1 MGTSTCRSGLS
12 AAAIALRELD
22 PAFATIIDAV
32 DPLSERVAEDRF
44 AELAAS
50 IVSQQLSVKAADTIW
65 RRFEALGPVTPEA
78 ILGHAE
84 EELRAVGLSGAK
96 TRYVRDLSLHVVDG
110 RLDLNAVDEL
120 DDESVIEALT
130 AVKGIGRWTAEMYL
144 IFALGRPDV
153 LAVDDL
159 GLRRAAGWLLELERP
174 ATREE
179 LAEAGK
185 RWSPYRS
192 AASRYLWASLDNG
205 PAETPE
211 AASR

>member
-1 MGTSTCRSGLS
+1 VTDPTGLS
-12 AAAIALRELD
+12 PAAVALCELD
-22 PAFATIIDAV
+22 PVFAAIIDAV
-32 DPLSERVAEDRF
+32 GPLREHLAEDRF

-65 RRFEALGPVTPEA
+65 RRFEALGPVTPES
-78 ILGHAE
+78 ILGYAE
-84 EELRAVGLSGAK
+84 EDMRSVGLSGAK
-96 TRYVRDLSLHVVDG
+96 TRYVRDLALHVADG
-110 RLDLNAVDEL
+110 RLDLAAVDEL
-120 DDESVIEALT
+120 DNEAVIEVLT

-179 LAEAGK
+179 LAEAGE

-192 AASRYLWASLDNG
+192 VASRYLWASLDNG
-205 PAETPE
+205 PVGTPE

>member
-1 MGTSTCRSGLS
+1 MTEPVGLS
-12 AAAIALRELD
+12 EAAIALRELD

-32 DPLSERVAEDRF
+32 GPLREHLAEDRF

-65 RRFEALGPVTPEA
+65 KRFEALGPVTPES
-78 ILGHAE
+78 ILGYAE
-84 EELRAVGLSGAK
+84 DEMRAVGLSGAK
-96 TRYVRDLSLHVVDG
+96 TRYVRDLALHVADG
-110 RLDLNAVDEL
+110 RLDLGAVDEL
-120 DDESVIEALT
+120 DDEAVIEALT

-159 GLRRAAGWLLELERP
+159 GLRRAAGWLLQLERP

-179 LAEAGK
+179 LAEAGAQ
-185 RWSPYRS
+185 WSPYRS
-192 AASRYLWASLDNG
+192 AASRYLWASLNNEPVG
-205 PAETPE
+205 AP
-211 AASR
+211 

>member
-1 MGTSTCRSGLS
+1 VIDGAPLS
-12 AAAIALRELD
+12 DAARALRELD
-22 PAFATIIDAV
+22 PAFAAIIDAV
-32 DPLSERVAEDRF
+32 GPLTVRLAEDRF

-65 RRFEALGPVTPEA
+65 RRFEALGPVTPES
-78 ILGHAE
+78 ILGYAE
-84 EELRAVGLSGAK
+84 EDMRSVGLSGAK
-96 TRYVRDLSLHVVDG
+96 TRYVRDLALHVADG
-110 RLDLNAVDEL
+110 RLDLSVVDEL
-120 DDESVIEALT
+120 DDEAVIEALT

-159 GLRRAAGWLLELERP
+159 GLRRAGGWLLQLERP

-179 LAEAGK
+179 LAEAGD
-185 RWSPYRS
+185 RWRPYRS

-205 PAETPE
+205 PAQQ
-211 AASR
+211 

>member
-1 MGTSTCRSGLS
+1 MTEPTGLS
-12 AAAIALRELD
+12 SAACALRELD
-22 PAFATIIDAV
+22 PAFARIIDDV
-32 DPLSERVAEDRF
+32 GPLREHLAEDRF

-65 RRFEALGPVTPEA
+65 RRFEALGPVTPES
-78 ILGHAE
+78 ILGYAE
-84 EELRAVGLSGAK
+84 EDMRAVGLSGAK
-96 TRYVRDLSLHVVDG
+96 TRYVRDLALHVVDG
-110 RLDLNAVDEL
+110 RLELTAIDEL
-120 DDESVIEALT
+120 GDEAVIEALT

-144 IFALGRPDV
+144 IFALGRQDV

-179 LAEAGK
+179 LAEAGE
-185 RWSPYRS
+185 RWRPHRS
-192 AASRYLWASLDNG
+192 IASRYLWASLDNG

>member
-1 MGTSTCRSGLS
+1 VTDSPQLS
-12 AAAIALRELD
+12 PAAIALRELD
-22 PAFATIIDAV
+22 PAFAAIIDAV
-32 DPLSERVAEDRF
+32 GPLSEHLAEDRF

-65 RRFEALGPVTPEA
+65 RRFEALGPVTPES
-78 ILGHAE
+78 ILGYAE
-84 EELRAVGLSGAK
+84 EDMRAVGLSGAK
-96 TRYVRDLSLHVVDG
+96 TRYVRDLALHVADG
-110 RLDLNAVDEL
+110 RLDLAAVDEL

-179 LAEAGK
+179 LAEAGM

-192 AASRYLWASLDNG
+192 AASRYLWASLDNKPVG
-205 PAETPE
+205 AP
-211 AASR
+211 

>member
-1 MGTSTCRSGLS
+1 VTDPTPLS
-12 AAAIALRELD
+12 HAAQALRELD
-22 PAFATIIDAV
+22 PAFAEIIDV
-32 DPLSERVAEDRF
+32 VGPLREHLAEDRF

-65 RRFEALGPVTPEA
+65 KRFEALGPVTPES
-78 ILGHAE
+78 ILGYAE
-84 EELRAVGLSGAK
+84 EEMRAVGLSGAK
-96 TRYVRDLSLHVVDG
+96 TRYVRDLALHVADG
-110 RLDLNAVDEL
+110 RLDLSAVDLL
-120 DDESVIEALT
+120 DDEAVIEALT

-159 GLRRAAGWLLELERP
+159 GLRRAAGWLLQLERP

-179 LAEAGK
+179 LAEAGE

-192 AASRYLWASLDNG
+192 AASRYLWASLNNEPVG
-205 PAETPE
+205 AP
-211 AASR
+211 